1 METGEGGK
9 GGDDDD
15 DRWIL
20 FTVSELKTFS
30 ARGQESTSR
39 CLQLKCSLNETLQDF
54 RSSPL
59 TLGFLQGWRQ
69 LEEGSKRGSA
79 IMSASDGTSSGS
91 HSPFC
96 GTQLSIPARSAEA
109 FQIDAATR
117 TAVRQREER
126 ERGGRGRE
134 RRGRE
139 GEGKGEE
146 RGRG

>member
-1 METGEGGK
+1 VLFFITG
-9 GGDDDD
+9 
-15 DRWIL
+15 
-20 FTVSELKTFS
+20 TSELKTFS

-91 HSPFC
+91 RSPFC

-126 ERGGRGRE
+126 ERGGRRRE